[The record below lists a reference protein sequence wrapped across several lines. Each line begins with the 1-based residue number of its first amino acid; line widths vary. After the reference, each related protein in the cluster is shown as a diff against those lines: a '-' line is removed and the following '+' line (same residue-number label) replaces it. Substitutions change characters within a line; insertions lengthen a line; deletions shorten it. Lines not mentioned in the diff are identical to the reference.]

1 MKVVTLSDMYIV
13 TLEDHPDGVYSVFD
27 ELEDRV
33 IPIFQEEDDAVRY
46 HMMLEDDED
55 YPPMQIVEIEDHVI
69 ITACQERG
77 HKFSIITPD
86 DFLIPPDDPEE

>member
-1 MKVVTLSDMYIV
+1 MYIV